1 MDLNK
6 NKRKE
11 MRKLSCRY
19 LISLLLVAT
28 VMNSCSSWSN
38 HTNGT
43 ILGSIGGAVVGAG
56 IGGAL
61 GDRHSAHFGAHL
73 GSNIGAVVGGAIGAE
88 ADAKKQ
94 QKVYSQEEKSS
105 NIFVDDYSGK
115 RYYRLT
121 DNNVVL
127 FQSRDSQLNKRAKTS
142 LKNIAGKLK
151 KVKGTIYIYGST
163 DNVESRDYSHQ
174 LSLERAKNAAS
185 YLISLGVS
193 RKRIKIHGLGD
204 TNPIADNNTMYGR
217 ERNRS
222 VEIYVELK

>member
-1 MDLNK
+1 
-6 NKRKE
+6 

-19 LISLLLVAT
+19 LMSLLLVAIM
-28 VMNSCSSWSN
+28 MNSCSSWSN
-38 HTNGT
+38 QTNGT

-88 ADAKKQ
+88 ADVKKQ
-94 QKVYSQEEKSS
+94 QKVHPQKEEAS
-105 NIFVDDYSGK
+105 NVFVDDYSGK

-121 DNNVVL
+121 DDNAVL
-127 FQSRDSQLNKRAKTS
+127 FQSRDSQLSRRAKSS

-151 KVKGTIYIYGST
+151 KVKGNIYIYGST

-185 YLISLGVS
+185 YLIALGIS
-193 RKRIKIHGLGD
+193 RKRVKIEGLGN

-217 ERNRS
+217 KRNRS